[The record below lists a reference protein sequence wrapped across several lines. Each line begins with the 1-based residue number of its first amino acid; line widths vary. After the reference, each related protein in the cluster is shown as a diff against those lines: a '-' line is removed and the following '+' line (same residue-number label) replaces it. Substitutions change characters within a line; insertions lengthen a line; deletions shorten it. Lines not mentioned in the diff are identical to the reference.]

1 MAQQGGARA
10 LRAAVAVVSLV
21 AARPA
26 LAQNASVAERLE
38 RLERLV
44 EGLVAR
50 LDPEAKAEKAEAAKA
65 ETAKA
70 EAAKVADQKVADQ
83 KVADGAAADEK
94 AALREEG
101 ATLLGATR
109 ELKDRQAE
117 LAELI
122 AVPQK
127 QESQGF
133 RVGNTVVSYAGYVK
147 LDAFS
152 QSFSGGRLPIGAFQ
166 REFLF
171 PSAIPIGGDPS
182 GFDTEFSARQSRFIF
197 TTATDVGESHVLKSH
212 IELDFIVTEG
222 GNKRITNSFVPRL
235 RQGFITYDNWLF
247 GQAWST
253 FQNLRA
259 LPDTVDFIGITPGT
273 VFNRQPMIRWSK
285 KGWSLALESPTTVVT
300 TRNGGL
306 VEGDN
311 DLAPDFVVRKDYM
324 RPWGHITATGIA
336 RMLRVGNDVIIPGGD
351 TAFGYG
357 LSVSGRVNFGNR
369 DNIRFMAS
377 AGSGIGRYIGVNLV
391 NDAALTDAD
400 NLNPFFTYSGFAAY
414 QHFWGKRLRST
425 IAGSYFK
432 ADNPVAFTTTQ
443 VTDTSWNGLTNIIWN
458 PVDPLDIGLEVIY
471 AERTLEDGRTGNLQR
486 IQFSTRYNF

>member
-1 MAQQGGARA
+1 MAHSGRVRA
-10 LRAAVAVVSLV
+10 LRPSLLILS
-21 AARPA
+21 ALTASPA
-26 LAQNASVAERLE
+26 LAQEASVVERLE
-38 RLERLV
+38 RLERMV
-44 EGLVAR
+44 EGLIAR
-50 LDPEAKAEKAEAAKA
+50 LDAEAKTQNVE
-65 ETAKA
+65 
-70 EAAKVADQKVADQ
+70 D
-83 KVADGAAADEK
+83 AAAREK
-94 AALREEG
+94 TLAQREQSAA
-101 ATLLGATR
+101 LLGATR
-109 ELKDRQAE
+109 DLKDRQAE
-117 LAELI
+117 LANLI

-133 RVGNTVVSYAGYVK
+133 RVGRTVVSYAGYVK

-152 QSFSGGRLPIGAFQ
+152 QRTSGGRLPVGAFQ

-171 PSAIPIGGDPS
+171 PSAIPVGGDPS
-182 GFDTEFSARQSRFIF
+182 GFDTEFSSRQSRFIF
-197 TTATDVGESHVLKSH
+197 TTATDVGDSHILKSH

-259 LPDTVDFIGITPGT
+259 LPDTLDFIGITPGT
-273 VFNRQPMIRWSK
+273 VFNRQPQVRWSK
-285 KGWSLALESPTTVVT
+285 KGWSIALESPTTVVT
-300 TRNGGL
+300 TRTGGL
-306 VEGDN
+306 VEGD
-311 DLAPDFVVRKDYM
+311 DDIAPDLVLRKDIM

-336 RMLRVGNDVIIPGGD
+336 RMLRVGNDMIVQGGD
-351 TAFGYG
+351 KAFGYG
-357 LSVSGRVNFGNR
+357 LSISGRINFWKL

-391 NDAALTDAD
+391 NDVALNDAD

-414 QHFWGKRLRST
+414 QHFWGRRLRST

-443 VTDTSWNGLTNIIWN
+443 VTDRSWNGLANIVWN
-458 PVDPLDIGLEVIY
+458 PVDPLDLGFEVIY

-486 IQFSTRYNF
+486 LQFSTRYNF